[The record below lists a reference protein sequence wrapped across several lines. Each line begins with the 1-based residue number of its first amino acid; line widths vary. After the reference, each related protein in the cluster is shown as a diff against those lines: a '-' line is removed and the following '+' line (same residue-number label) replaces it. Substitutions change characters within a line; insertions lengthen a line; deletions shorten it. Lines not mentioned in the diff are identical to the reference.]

1 MKKTLTINLS
11 GSVFHIDDDAYE
23 KLHEYLN
30 KINRR
35 FGNDK
40 DAKEIVEDIESRIA
54 ELFTSKLKDG
64 DEVINI
70 SHVDEV
76 ITIMGTPEA
85 ISNEEEEAQEKEKEK
100 EKTSDK
106 KYYRMKGR
114 RLYRDP
120 EDKVLGGVCSG
131 LGAYFNM
138 DPVIIRILF
147 VVAFFLPVGSSA
159 LIYIILW
166 IVVPK
171 ALSTAQRLEMKG
183 EVVNIDNISKTI
195 KEEMQDVKENFRN
208 YRSNPMYTQGRS
220 GIQEVG
226 NVFVSVLKV
235 LGTILLVIIGIPFIF
250 VGVVLLIVLFSLL
263 FASHGILGLTP
274 FDGLDHLSLFF
285 SQGSTMTWIWI
296 GLLIVI
302 SIPLI
307 MLVYAGIKM
316 IFHIKTPNHIFG
328 PIIGGVFV
336 IGILILLFNG
346 SITLGEFNKSA
357 TVITNENVVS
367 SKDTLY
373 LTAKHGSAEGELEAF
388 TDPDINFGRFRLGTL
403 NGKEILIGVPDLK
416 IEACHG
422 SAFDLVINKV
432 SRGLNSNSARKNA
445 EEILFNYQVKDSLM
459 NVQPSFVL
467 PRAWRNQR
475 VNLKLTVPVGKTIF
489 LDESLKPIIHDIK
502 NTSDTYD
509 DDMLNKYW
517 TMKTDGLTLVNRAVP
532 NVKPA
537 KK

>member
-30 KINRR
+30 KINGR

-70 SHVDEV
+70 LHVDEV

-85 ISNEEEEAQEKEKEK
+85 ISNEEEEAQEKEK
-100 EKTSDK
+100 TSEK

-159 LIYIILW
+159 LIYIVLW
-166 IVVPK
+166 IIVPK

-208 YRSNPMYTQGRS
+208 YRSNPMYAQGRS
-220 GIQEVG
+220 GMQEVG
-226 NVFVSVLKV
+226 NVLVSVLKV
-235 LGTILLVIIGIPFIF
+235 LGTILLVIIGIPFLI
-250 VGVVLLIVLFSLL
+250 VGAVLLIVLFSLL
-263 FASHGILGLTP
+263 FASHEILSMTP
-274 FDGLDHLSLFF
+274 FNGFDHFSHFF
-285 SQGSTMTWIWI
+285 TQGSTMSWIWV

-307 MLVYAGIKM
+307 MLVYAGIRM
-316 IFHIKTPNHIFG
+316 IFHIKSSNHIFG
-328 PIIGGVFV
+328 PIIGGIFV
-336 IGILILLFNG
+336 IGIFILLING
-346 SITLGEFNKSA
+346 GRTFGEFNKSA
-357 TVITNENVVS
+357 TITIPENLPTKS
-367 SKDTLY
+367 DTLY
-373 LTAKHGSAEGELEAF
+373 LSAKHGPGEGDLEAF
-388 TDPDINFGRFRLGTL
+388 TDPDFNFNRFKMGTM
-403 NGKEILIGVPDLK
+403 NGKEILIGVPELK
-416 IEACHG
+416 IEASHG
-422 SAFDLVINKV
+422 GTFDLVINKV
-432 SRGLNSNSARKNA
+432 SRGLNTSSARQNA
-445 EEILFNYQVKDSLM
+445 DEILFNYQIKDSLL

-467 PRAWRNQR
+467 PRTWRNQR
-475 VNLKLTVPVGKTIF
+475 VNLKLTIPVGKTIF

-502 NTSDTYD
+502 NTTDTYD

-517 TMKTDGLTLVNRAVP
+517 TMKTDGLTLVNRTVP
-532 NVKPA
+532 SVKPA

>member
-30 KINRR
+30 KINGR
-35 FGNDK
+35 FGSDK

-54 ELFTSKLKDG
+54 ELFTGKLKDG
-64 DEVINI
+64 DEVVNI
-70 SHVDEV
+70 THVEEV
-76 ITIMGTPEA
+76 IAIMGTPEA
-85 ISNEEEEAQEKEKEK
+85 ISNEEEEEAHQK
-100 EKTSDK
+100 EKTSEK
-106 KYYRMKGR
+106 KYYKMKGR

-120 EDKVLGGVCSG
+120 EDKVLGGICSG

-159 LIYIILW
+159 LIYIVLW

-171 ALSTAQRLEMKG
+171 ASSTAQRLEMKG
-183 EVVNIDNISKTI
+183 EAVNIDNISKTI

-208 YRSNPMYTQGRS
+208 YRSNPMYAQGRS

-235 LGTILLVIIGIPFIF
+235 LGTILLVLIGLPFVI
-250 VGVVLLIVLFSLL
+250 VGAVLLIVLFSLL
-263 FASHGILGLTP
+263 FASHEMLNLTP
-274 FDGLDHLSLFF
+274 LNGFDHLSLFF
-285 SQGSTMTWIWI
+285 TQGSTMTWIWI
-296 GLLIVI
+296 GLLIVV
-302 SIPLI
+302 SIPVI
-307 MLVYAGIKM
+307 MLVYALIKLV
-316 IFHIKTPNHIFG
+316 FRIKSHNHIFG
-328 PIIGGVFV
+328 PIIGGVFL
-336 IGILILLFNG
+336 IGILILLING
-346 SITLGEFNKSA
+346 SRTFGEFNKSA
-357 TVITNENVVS
+357 TITTQES
-367 SKDTLY
+367 LKTAADTLY
-373 LTAKHGSAEGELEAF
+373 LSAKHGTAEGDLEAF
-388 TDPDINFGRFRLGTL
+388 TDPDINFNRFKLGTM
-403 NGKEILIGVPDLK
+403 NGKEILIGVPELK
-416 IEACHG
+416 IEASHG
-422 SAFDLVINKV
+422 GSFDMVINKV
-432 SRGLNSNSARKNA
+432 SRGINSTVAKQNA
-445 EEILFNYQVKDSLM
+445 EEILFNYQAKDSLL
-459 NVQPSFVL
+459 NFQPSFVL
-467 PRAWRNQR
+467 PSTWRNQR
-475 VNLKLTVPVGKTIF
+475 VNLKLTIPVGKTVY

-502 NTSDTYD
+502 NTTDTYD